1 MNFADYVVISVV
13 LLSAGIGIIRG
24 FLREAIALASWILA
38 LLIAWK
44 FSDLV
49 EPHLGG
55 LLADAQARPWV
66 ARGLIVLFVL
76 LIGVAAGAVIGY
88 FVRLSIFSGM
98 DRFLGFFFG
107 LLRGVL
113 LVGVFVALGQL
124 VNLQSENWWKRS
136 MLIPYGEDVASVLRS
151 IVGEQLAKQRE
162 DLSAAR

>member
-1 MNFADYVVISVV
+1 MNFADYVVITVV

-24 FLREAIALASWILA
+24 FLREAIAVATWILA
-38 LLIAWK
+38 LLVAWK

-55 LLADAQARPWV
+55 MLAGSDMRPWV
-66 ARGLIVLFVL
+66 ARGLIVLFIL
-76 LIGVAAGAVIGY
+76 LVGTAAAAIIGY

-107 LLRGVL
+107 LLRGVV
-113 LVGVFVALGQL
+113 LVGVFIALGQL

-151 IVGEQLAKQRE
+151 IVGEQLAKQE
-162 DLSAAR
+162 GDLSASR

>member
-76 LIGVAAGAVIGY
+76 LIGVAAGAIIGY

-151 IVGEQLAKQRE
+151 IVGEQMAKQRG
-162 DLSAAR
+162 DLST